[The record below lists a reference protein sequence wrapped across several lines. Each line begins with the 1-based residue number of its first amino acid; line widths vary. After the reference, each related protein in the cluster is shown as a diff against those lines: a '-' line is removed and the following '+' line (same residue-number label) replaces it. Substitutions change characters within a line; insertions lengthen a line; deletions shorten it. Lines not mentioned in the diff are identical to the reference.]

1 MNSLGNR
8 ARRRSTSL
16 AGAVRV
22 ATSPQTSHRRS
33 GFTLVE
39 FIIYMAIFGVSA
51 VFLVSILTSVT
62 RTQVR
67 QASGNEVNQQ
77 LSFVASTIQRLVR
90 SASLVANDAGVA
102 STTLVLR
109 MASSTLDPTKI
120 YVDASST
127 AIYLQEG
134 TSTPIRLTDDKV
146 AVGNFS
152 VVKQEPAGGLAVV
165 QVDLTLEYQAGS
177 EQAKA
182 SRTWRGAIARI
193 SAATFDTGIFP
204 NADNA
209 LDLGSASLQWRDAFF
224 SNSVTIGANGE
235 LGVGGSPSALSTTK
249 VLLTNGDLGF
259 STSTYGVILKSPG
272 GTCFRVTITNSGTF
286 ATSSVTCP

>member
-1 MNSLGNR
+1 MR
-8 ARRRSTSL
+8 
-16 AGAVRV
+16 
-22 ATSPQTSHRRS
+22 HRD

-39 FIIYMAIFGVSA
+39 LLIYVAIFGVSA

-67 QASGNEVNQQ
+67 QVSGNEVNQQ

-90 SASLVANDAGVA
+90 NSSLIANEAGVS

-109 MASSTLDPTKI
+109 MASSTLDPTFI

-134 TSTPIRLTDDKV
+134 TSTPIRLTDEKV

-152 VVKQEPAGGLAVV
+152 VTKKEPSGGLAVV
-165 QVDLTLEYQAGS
+165 HVDLTLDYQTTVES
-177 EQAKA
+177 SRA
-182 SRTWRGAIARI
+182 SRTWSGAIARI
-193 SAATFDTGIFP
+193 SAATFDSSILP
-204 NADNA
+204 NAA
-209 LDLGSASLQWRDAFF
+209 GSLDIGSASLNWASAYF
-224 SNSVTIGANGE
+224 SGNVTIGTNGQ

-249 VLLTNGDLGF
+249 ILSTNGDIGF
-259 STSTYGVILKSPG
+259 STSTYGLILKSSN
-272 GTCFRVTITNSGTF
+272 GTCYRLGVTNAGALS
-286 ATSSVTCP
+286 TSSVTCP

>member
-1 MNSLGNR
+1 MK
-8 ARRRSTSL
+8 RR
-16 AGAVRV
+16 G
-22 ATSPQTSHRRS
+22 

-39 FIIYMAIFGVSA
+39 LLVYMVIFGVSA

-77 LSFVASTIQRLVR
+77 LSFVASTIQRLVQ
-90 SASLVANDAGVA
+90 SAAVVANDAGVA
-102 STTLVLR
+102 STTLTLR

-127 AIYLQEG
+127 GIYLQEG

-146 AVGNFS
+146 TVGNFS
-152 VVKQEPAGGLAVV
+152 VTKQEPAGGLAVV
-165 QVDLTLEYQAGS
+165 HVDLTLEHQTSS

-182 SRTWRGAIARI
+182 SRAWRGAIARVA
-193 SAATFDTGIFP
+193 AATFDSGIFP
-204 NADNA
+204 NSGGV
-209 LDLGSASLQWRDAFF
+209 LDLGSASLPWRDAFF
-224 SNSVTIGANGE
+224 SNSVTIGTSGE

-249 VLLTNGDLGF
+249 IYVTGGDVGF
-259 STSTYGVILKSPG
+259 ATSTYGVLLMAPN
-272 GTCFRVTITNSGTF
+272 GTSCYRLTVTNSGAL
-286 ATSSVTCP
+286 ATSSQTCPN